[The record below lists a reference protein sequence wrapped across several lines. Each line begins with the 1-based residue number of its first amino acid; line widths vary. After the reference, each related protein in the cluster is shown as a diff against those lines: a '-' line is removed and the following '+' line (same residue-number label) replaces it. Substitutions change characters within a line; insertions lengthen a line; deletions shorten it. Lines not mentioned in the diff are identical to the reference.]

1 MYNRQPFR
9 MKCHID
15 CESCLFGSWETHCSR
30 EFLSRRSALTTQ
42 THFKSAA
49 TVRACGNTVEG
60 WNLLAVDVCSS
71 QPPSL
76 HAINATGSMAEEQ
89 LEEGEAD
96 TVQLL

>member
-1 MYNRQPFR
+1 MYNSQPFR
-9 MKCHID
+9 MKCHAD

-30 EFLSRRSALTTQ
+30 EFLSRHSPLTTQ
-42 THFKSAA
+42 KHVESAA
-49 TVRACGNTVEG
+49 TVIACGSVVDG

-76 HAINATGSMAEEQ
+76 RAMNATVSMTEKQ